1 MRRGLLYDSDDEDD
15 EPSRR
20 RRRMDAAERAA
31 EGGFI
36 DDPADPDDP
45 TRVESIENLED
56 TRGRSVREHVSL
68 VGPKTEIF
76 NRFKDFLR
84 SYVDE
89 RGHSL
94 YKVRWDPVEFL
105 ALSILD
111 AGFAIIH
118 TLQIK

>member
-1 MRRGLLYDSDDEDD
+1 MRRGLLYDSDDDD
-15 EPSRR
+15 EPARR

-31 EGGFI
+31 EGEFI
-36 DDPADPDDP
+36 EDDEAVQ
-45 TRVESIENLED
+45 TGVESIENLED

-94 YKVRWDPVEFL
+94 YKVRFCRGRL
-105 ALSILD
+105 KLTRS
-111 AGFAIIH
+111 
-118 TLQIK
+118 

>member
-1 MRRGLLYDSDDEDD
+1 MRRGLLYDRDDDDD
-15 EPSRR
+15 EPARR

-31 EGGFI
+31 EGEFI
-36 DDPADPDDP
+36 EDDEAVQ
-45 TRVESIENLED
+45 TGVESIENLED

-94 YKVRWDPVEFL
+94 YKVR
-105 ALSILD
+105 S
-111 AGFAIIH
+111 
-118 TLQIK
+118 

>member
-1 MRRGLLYDSDDEDD
+1 MPAL
-15 EPSRR
+15 R
-20 RRRMDAAERAA
+20 RRRMMAERAA
-31 EGGFI
+31 EGE
-36 DDPADPDDP
+36 DAEAEDVPM
-45 TRVESIENLED
+45 VESIENLED

-94 YKVRWDPVEFL
+94 YKVR
-105 ALSILD
+105 S
-111 AGFAIIH
+111 
-118 TLQIK
+118 